1 MAVGVIAVGR
11 HVVGGIAILGVGS
24 MCHPRGDQVT
34 IWGEGETWRTWI
46 ELNYAWPT
54 LQLENNINHND
65 LDAWFESKTYKLQS
79 S

>member
-34 IWGEGETWRTWI
+34 IWGEGET
-46 ELNYAWPT
+46 
-54 LQLENNINHND
+54 
-65 LDAWFESKTYKLQS
+65 
-79 S
+79 